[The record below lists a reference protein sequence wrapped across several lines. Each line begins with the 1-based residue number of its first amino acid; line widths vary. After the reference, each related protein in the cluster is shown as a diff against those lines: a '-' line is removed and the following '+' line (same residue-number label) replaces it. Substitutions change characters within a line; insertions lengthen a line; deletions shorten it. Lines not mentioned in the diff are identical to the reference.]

1 MTTTII
7 TITRIIT
14 RMTMIIIM
22 IITGITTIMI
32 ITGIT
37 TIMITTM
44 ITARNCRKPP
54 SGCARWKPFCWPKAM
69 SIRTRWI

>member
-7 TITRIIT
+7 TITRMIT
-14 RMTMIIIM
+14 RMTMII
-22 IITGITTIMI
+22 IMI

>member
-7 TITRIIT
+7 TITRMIT
-14 RMTMIIIM
+14 RTTMIIIM

-32 ITGIT
+32 T
-37 TIMITTM
+37 TTTM

-54 SGCARWKPFCWPKAM
+54 SGCVRWKLFCLPKAM
-69 SIRTRWI
+69 SIRMHWI

>member
-7 TITRIIT
+7 TITRMIT
-14 RMTMIIIM
+14 RMITRTTMIIIM

-32 ITGIT
+32 T
-37 TIMITTM
+37 TTTM

>member
-7 TITRIIT
+7 TITSMIT
-14 RMTMIIIM
+14 RTAMIIIM
-22 IITGITTIMI
+22 IITGI
-32 ITGIT
+32 ITIT
-37 TIMITTM
+37 TTTM